1 MDDNLS
7 IHIDEYIKNPLIN
20 EKYKFN
26 KEEILNV
33 IQQSSIVYY
42 DTTSGY
48 LKLKYKP
55 KRRII
60 VFRDVPKNKQNQ
72 EDIRKLFTIDN
83 DIFIPEIT
91 EIKTTYEMFYVYF
104 SGEEETIK
112 AFRLI
117 EKIRESDNKVKDWFI
132 KPFEFTAFVKVEN
145 LKKDLIGIENNDDSP
160 NKSKVI
166 PNVPHYQPRK
176 ISLTEYDSNYRNSY
190 HNYDYNLQNISKFDK
205 YDPFYGTTNKDYFI
219 RKQSYNKYDTIVE
232 SKFKRNKAN
241 SFFYEKPYLFK
252 KERKQIPLNKNFQ
265 NFSNII
271 YII

>member
-91 EIKTTYEMFYVYF
+91 EIKTTCEMFYVYF

-117 EKIRESDNKVKDWFI
+117 EKIRESDNKVKD
-132 KPFEFTAFVKVEN
+132 
-145 LKKDLIGIENNDDSP
+145 
-160 NKSKVI
+160 
-166 PNVPHYQPRK
+166 
-176 ISLTEYDSNYRNSY
+176 
-190 HNYDYNLQNISKFDK
+190 
-205 YDPFYGTTNKDYFI
+205 
-219 RKQSYNKYDTIVE
+219 
-232 SKFKRNKAN
+232 
-241 SFFYEKPYLFK
+241 
-252 KERKQIPLNKNFQ
+252 
-265 NFSNII
+265 
-271 YII
+271 